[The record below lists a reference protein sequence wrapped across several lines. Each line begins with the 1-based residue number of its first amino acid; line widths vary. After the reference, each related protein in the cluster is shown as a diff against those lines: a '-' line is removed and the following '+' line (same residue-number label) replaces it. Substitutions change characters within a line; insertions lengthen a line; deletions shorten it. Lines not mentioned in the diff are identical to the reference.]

1 VKVSQAEES
10 QSQVVLSIE
19 VEPPELE
26 EHLDRVYR
34 RAVQRVNIPGFRK
47 GKAPRSVVER
57 ELGRDAM
64 VEDAL
69 ETLLPQLTSKA
80 IEEQSLDVVATPQ
93 VKVTQYEPLTIEAT
107 VAVRPSVQ
115 LGDYYQYRMQPEAV
129 EATPGAVDE
138 IVESLRRD
146 AGTWDPVERPVQ
158 MEDMV
163 TMQVKGQVEENA
175 IIEDDSVDYILSAGS
190 TNPMPGFAEQL
201 VGINRDELQEFSLFF
216 PEDYA
221 QEDLAGKECKFTV
234 TVQEVKERKLPDLDD
249 EFAASLN
256 IEVETVAALMDKLQE
271 DTLKHN
277 QTMADQRYQE
287 LAVQA
292 LMDGAQ
298 VELPPLMVDHEVEH
312 ILSEQAEA
320 MQRQQ
325 VKMED
330 YLSTVGKSV
339 EQLQEEVRPTAI
351 ERITNSLVLSALRE
365 KEGIEVTPE
374 EVEEE
379 MNSMTEASP
388 TEGESL
394 RQILDTENGR
404 ASISSILL
412 NRKTLERLTSIA
424 RGEVIITATST
435 VDTTTE
441 EGQTESEKGAK
452 DA

>member
-1 VKVSQAEES
+1 MKVSQGEQA
-10 QSQVVLSIE
+10 QSQIVLNIE

-26 EHLDRVYR
+26 EHLDIVYR

-57 ELGRDAM
+57 QLGRDAM

-80 IEEQSLDVVATPQ
+80 IKEQSLDVVATPQ

-107 VAVRPSVQ
+107 VAVRPSVE
-115 LGDYYQYRMQPEAV
+115 LGDYYQYRLEPEVA
-129 EATPGAVDE
+129 EATPEAIEE

-146 AGTWDPVERPVQ
+146 AGTLEPVDRPVE

-163 TMQVKGQVEENA
+163 TMQVKGQVDENA

-190 TNPMPGFAEQL
+190 TNPMPGFAEHL
-201 VGINRDELQEFSLFF
+201 VGINRDELREFALLF
-216 PEDYA
+216 PEDYP
-221 QEDLAGKECKFTV
+221 QEDLAGKECNFTV
-234 TVQEVKERKLPDLDD
+234 TVHEVKERKLPDLDD
-249 EFAASLN
+249 EFAGSLN
-256 IEVETVAALMDKLQE
+256 IEVETVAALRDKLQE
-271 DTLKHN
+271 DMLKHN
-277 QTMADQRYQE
+277 QTIADQHYQE

-292 LMDGAQ
+292 LVDGAQ

-312 ILSEQAEA
+312 ILSEQADA

-339 EQLQEEVRPTAI
+339 EQLQEELRPAAI
-351 ERITNSLVLSALRE
+351 ERITSSLVLSALRE

-374 EVEEE
+374 EIEEE
-379 MNSMTEASP
+379 LNSMSEASP

-404 ASISSILL
+404 TSISSILL

-435 VDTTTE
+435 VDMPTGE
-441 EGQTESEKGAK
+441 SQAESEKGAK
-452 DA
+452 YA

>member
-1 VKVSQAEES
+1 MKVSQAEQA
-10 QSQVVLSIE
+10 QSQVVLNIE

-34 RAVQRVNIPGFRK
+34 QAVQRVNIPGFRK

-80 IEEQSLDVVATPQ
+80 IEEQNLDIVATPQ

-107 VAVRPSVQ
+107 VAVRPSVE
-115 LGDYYQYRMQPEAV
+115 LGDYYQYRLEPEKV
-129 EATPGAVDE
+129 EATSGEVDE
-138 IVESLRRD
+138 IVASLRRD
-146 AGTWDPVERPVQ
+146 AGTWEPVERPVEL
-158 MEDMV
+158 EDMV
-163 TMQVKGQVEENA
+163 TMQVKGQVDENV
-175 IIEDDSVDYILSAGS
+175 IIEDESVDYVISAGS

-201 VGINRDELQEFSLFF
+201 VSINRDELREFSLPF

-221 QEDLAGKECKFTV
+221 QDDLAGKECHFTV

-249 EFAASLN
+249 EFAVSLN
-256 IEVETVAALMDKLQE
+256 IEVETVAALRDKLQE
-271 DTLKHN
+271 DMLKHN
-277 QTMADQRYQE
+277 QTIADQHYQE
-287 LAVQA
+287 QAVQA
-292 LMDGAQ
+292 LLDGTQ
-298 VELPPLMVDHEVEH
+298 VELPPLMVDHEIEH
-312 ILSEQAEA
+312 LLSEQAEA

-339 EQLQEEVRPTAI
+339 EQLQEELRPSAI
-351 ERITNSLVLSALRE
+351 ERITRSLVLSALRE

-374 EVEEE
+374 EIEEE
-379 MNSMTEASP
+379 LNSMTESS
-388 TEGESL
+388 TTDGESL
-394 RQILDTENGR
+394 RQFLDTDNGR
-404 ASISSILL
+404 TSIGSILF

-424 RGEVIITATST
+424 RGEVIIVPTST
-435 VDTTTE
+435 AGTPTKE
-441 EGQTESEKGAK
+441 EQGESEKGAK